1 MKKFVSLTF
10 FSRNIQNISD
20 IIDNLIGDEKKNL
33 YLRFE
38 FIKFTF
44 QNFKNENL
52 SFVNEIRRNTRKI
65 GLGISLKI

>member
-52 SFVNEIRRNTRKI
+52 IFVNEIRRNTRKI